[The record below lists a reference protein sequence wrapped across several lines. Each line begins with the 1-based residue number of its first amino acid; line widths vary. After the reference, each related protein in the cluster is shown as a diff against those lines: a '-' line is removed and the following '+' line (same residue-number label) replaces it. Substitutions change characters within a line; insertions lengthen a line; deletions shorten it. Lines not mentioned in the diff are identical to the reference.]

1 MQLAMHPASH
11 PHHRLRGI
19 GFMIAA
25 VFIFAIMDALMKR
38 LSSHYGPL
46 QIACLRSLSS
56 FVFIILP
63 IAWGRSW
70 DAVRLSEPALHALRA
85 VLGIIMLASFV
96 YAVHRLTLAQTYS
109 LFLAAPLLMTA
120 LSVPIHGDRVTARRW
135 LAIACGLGG
144 VLLILQPWAGG
155 AFSMV
160 AAAAAA
166 MATVCYSLSGLTV
179 RTLGRRATSM
189 SMVFWYLGF
198 VGIGSGILAV
208 GDWRAIQPGDWWW
221 LGAIGVSGGLGQ
233 LWLTEAF
240 RRAPPSVVGP
250 FEYTAILWA
259 FVIDWV
265 FWSAAPSPSLLVG
278 AAIVVAS
285 GIVVIVDERR
295 MSGAAVARDC
305 PPP

>member
-1 MQLAMHPASH
+1 
-11 PHHRLRGI
+11 
-19 GFMIAA
+19 
-25 VFIFAIMDALMKR
+25 
-38 LSSHYGPL
+38 
-46 QIACLRSLSS
+46 
-56 FVFIILP
+56 
-63 IAWGRSW
+63 
-70 DAVRLSEPALHALRA
+70 
-85 VLGIIMLASFV
+85 
-96 YAVHRLTLAQTYS
+96 
-109 LFLAAPLLMTA
+109 MTA

-166 MATVCYSLSGLTV
+166 IATVCYSLSGLTV

-240 RRAPPSVVGP
+240 RQAPPSVVGP

-295 MSGAAVARDC
+295 MAGAAVARDC

>member
-1 MQLAMHPASH
+1 MHPAPH
-11 PHHRLRGI
+11 PNHRLRGI

-25 VFIFAIMDALMKR
+25 VFIFSIMDALMKR
-38 LSSHYGPL
+38 LSSRYGPL

-56 FVFIILP
+56 LLFIILP
-63 IAWGRSW
+63 IGWRRSW
-70 DAVRLSEPALHALRA
+70 DDFRISEPALHALRA
-85 VLGIIMLASFV
+85 VLGIVMLASFV

-120 LSVPIHGDRVTARRW
+120 LSVPVHGDRVTARRW

-144 VLLILQPWAGG
+144 VLLILQPWGGG
-155 AFSMV
+155 AFSMI

-166 MATVCYSLSGLTV
+166 TATVCYSLSALTV
-179 RTLGRRATSM
+179 RTLGRRTTSL

-198 VGIGSGILAV
+198 VGIGSGLLAV
-208 GDWRAIQPGDWWW
+208 GDWRAIEPGDWRW

-259 FVIDWV
+259 FAIDWV
-265 FWSAAPSPSLLVG
+265 FWSATPSPSLLVG
-278 AAIVVAS
+278 AAIVVGS
-285 GIVVIVDERR
+285 GIVVIVDEHR
-295 MSGAAVARDC
+295 MAGATVA
-305 PPP
+305 